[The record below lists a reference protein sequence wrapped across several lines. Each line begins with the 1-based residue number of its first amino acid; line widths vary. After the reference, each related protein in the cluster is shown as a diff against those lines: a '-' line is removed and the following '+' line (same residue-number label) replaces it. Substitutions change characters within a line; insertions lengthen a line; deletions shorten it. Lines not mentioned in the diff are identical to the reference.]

1 MDPLNSEALTG
12 LTSALQSLLPAS
24 GDPDLAPE
32 LAVSPTHF
40 APTGLNG
47 FVGVNHDPDGEIV
60 GRRVKASAIVAVKTT
75 TLDELNGA
83 VAGVTAAVVG
93 TARGDLRR
101 LGILTVGVG
110 ELGDQLPPNGG
121 PARQDVTFDVSY
133 EFLKVPSAPEG
144 VMQQIPIDL
153 VAEMGLVG
161 YWPRPGEPILFN
173 QRNFPT
179 CTMLTD
185 IETTLGI
192 VMGGGRARAIGAL
205 GAAQVDK
212 QGNINSTQIP
222 GETLLMGS
230 GGANDVVTCAAESI
244 VVAAQSK
251 GRFVEQVPYIT
262 GPGDRVGAV
271 VSTLGVFHKKDG
283 ELILTGVFG
292 DDPIR
297 AAREC
302 TQEVIEAP
310 SREEIRMV
318 RIMDPRSWFRG

>member
-1 MDPLNSEALTG
+1 MLDAWLAAYG
-12 LTSALQSLLPAS
+12 LA
-24 GDPDLAPE
+24 E
-32 LAVSPTHF
+32 
-40 APTGLNG
+40 
-47 FVGVNHDPDGEIV
+47 E
-60 GRRVKASAIVAVKTT
+60 
-75 TLDELNGA
+75 
-83 VAGVTAAVVG
+83 
-93 TARGDLRR
+93 
-101 LGILTVGVG
+101 
-110 ELGDQLPPNGG
+110 
-121 PARQDVTFDVSY
+121 
-133 EFLKVPSAPEG
+133 
-144 VMQQIPIDL
+144 QIPIDL

-302 TQEVIEAP
+302 IARCGWKLQVARTLQVIEAP